1 MGGKAFKDAVRINS
15 KEEYQN
21 LFNKQKEMFN
31 HITNDLYLPRQ
42 LTSKTSFGDLDI
54 ILSKDCI
61 DQVAE
66 KLESLDYPL
75 LIIRN
80 KITEEITYN
89 VISYLYDNKYQVD
102 LIFIDNSFINYAID
116 YFSFGDQ
123 GNISGMLL
131 RKYSVKNSFTG
142 LYFVYR
148 QDNGN
153 YKRDILIFDEYRDYL
168 KLLDLDVQKFDEGF
182 NTQEEVF
189 EWITSSS
196 FFESNIYELK
206 KLNSKR
212 RARDSKR
219 EYYTNFLKY
228 LSDKDLPYES
238 NKFLKLDME
247 DFKQRYVECDLE
259 YEELKQFKNKF
270 NGFLVTN
277 LRKLEGEPLG
287 KFMNNFRKEYSKK
300 DILNFTDEELEQK
313 ILNYNF

>member
-21 LFNKQKEMFN
+21 LFNEQKEIFN

-54 ILSKDCI
+54 ILSKDYI
-61 DQVAE
+61 DQIAE
-66 KLESLDYPL
+66 KLESLDFPL
-75 LIIRN
+75 LITRN
-80 KITEEITYN
+80 KLTEEITYN

-102 LIFIDNSFINYAID
+102 LIFINNDSINYAID

-142 LYFVYR
+142 LYFIYR

-153 YKRDILIFDEYRDYL
+153 YKKDILIFDKYEDYL
-168 KLLDLDVQKFDEGF
+168 KLLDLDVQKFNEGF

-206 KLNSKR
+206 KLNNKR
-212 RARDSKR
+212 RSRDSKR

-238 NKFLKLDME
+238 NKFLKLDTE
-247 DFKQRYVECDLE
+247 EFKQRYIECDLE

-277 LRKLEGEPLG
+277 LRKLEGESLG
-287 KFMNNFRKEYSKK
+287 KFMSNFRKEYSKK